1 MTTANNVYALA
12 SAALAGNRER
22 VVSMCRI
29 IAANEKITSSLKQD
43 IEKLLNRIP
52 NQSSE
57 LIPADLRGMVMHVTP
72 SLSLEN
78 VVLPTGV
85 RNELDAFLEERTHA
99 DLIHSAGLS
108 APSRL
113 LLSGPPGNGKT
124 TLAGAIAGHLGI
136 PFFVVDFSTVL
147 SSFMGETGGKLAKLF
162 RGVSTQPCVLFIDEM
177 DTVLSERSNP
187 RGTDVGE
194 ISRVVSTLLLE
205 IDRLPDN
212 VVLIGATNHAEMLD
226 RAVVRRFDHHWQL
239 PALDRDGLRNW
250 LHAFAG
256 RVPSVPVIEQADML
270 LQEADGVSV
279 SEFERRAEAWCRRW
293 IVMNSVE
300 VTTSP

>member
-29 IAANEKITSSLKQD
+29 IAANERNTSALKQD

-57 LIPADLRGMVMHVTP
+57 LVPADLRGLVMHVAP

-78 VVLPTGV
+78 VVLPAGV
-85 RNELDAFLEERTHA
+85 RSELDAFLEERTHA
-99 DLIHSAGLS
+99 DLIRSAGLN

-136 PFFVVDFSTVL
+136 PFFVVDFSAVL
-147 SSFMGETGGKLAKLF
+147 SSYMGETGGKLAKLF

-177 DTVLSERSNP
+177 DTVLSERANP

-226 RAVVRRFDHHWQL
+226 RAVVRRFEHHWQL

-250 LHAFAG
+250 LHAFAR
-256 RVPSVPVIEQADML
+256 RVPSVPVIGQAEML

-279 SEFERRAEAWCRRW
+279 SELERRAEAWCRRW
-293 IVMNSVE
+293 IVRNGVE
-300 VTTSP
+300 VTTSL

>member
-29 IAANEKITSSLKQD
+29 IAANEKITSALKHD
-43 IEKLLNRIP
+43 IEKLLSRLP

-57 LIPADLRGMVMHVTP
+57 LVPADLRGLVMHVTP

-78 VVLPTGV
+78 VVLPAGV
-85 RNELDAFLEERTHA
+85 RSELDAFLEERTHA
-99 DLIHSAGLS
+99 DLIRSAGLN

-136 PFFVVDFSTVL
+136 PFLVVDFSAVL
-147 SSFMGETGGKLAKLF
+147 SSYMGETGSKLAKLF
-162 RGVSTQPCVLFIDEM
+162 RGVSTQPCVLFVDEM

-226 RAVVRRFDHHWQL
+226 RAVVRRFEHHWQL

-250 LHAFAG
+250 LHAFAR
-256 RVPSVPVIEQADML
+256 RVPSVPVIGQADML

-279 SEFERRAEAWCRRW
+279 SELERRAEAWCRRW
-293 IVMNSVE
+293 IVRNGVE